1 MVIQYHVNINKLANK
16 NYKLQAMHDSL
27 YELLSLY

>member
-1 MVIQYHVNINKLANK
+1 MVIHVNINKLANK
-16 NYKLQAMHDSL
+16 NYKIQAMNDSL